1 MKRKIKKEDLID
13 AENSR
18 RIARAVMSVLECRT
32 YGHLQNVWK
41 SYIMPLMETNL
52 TVYQRILVVKLIN
65 LWHDTQAAM
74 ERRGR
79 IMQGEEILSKID
91 HEL

>member
-1 MKRKIKKEDLID
+1 MKKKIKKEDLVD

-18 RIARAVMSVLECRT
+18 RIARAIGSVLECRT
-32 YGHLQNVWK
+32 YGHLQNVWRA
-41 SYIMPLMETNL
+41 YIMPLMDADL
-52 TVYQRILVVKLIN
+52 TVYQRILVVKLVN

-79 IMQGEEILSKID
+79 IMQGEEILSKITSK
-91 HEL
+91 E